1 LIYAGVSMH
10 WRMPAMLR
18 ACRLLSSTLVAL
30 TAIAAAWPRSA
41 ASQPTIPPIVE
52 RASAYV
58 DEFVQHFSNV
68 VAEERYV
75 QETIAP
81 KRRRALLSDF
91 LLVTPPGSRDWYQFR
106 DVLEVDGKAVREHD
120 DRLTKLFLE
129 SPRNALERARE
140 VVDSGRR
147 YHLADIGG
155 MDVPLLG
162 IGFLQSY
169 YAPRFAYTV
178 GAIERKLGPSVRV
191 VKFDEWQRPTILR
204 FGANSDYSSHGLF
217 YIDEPTGRVLRTE
230 VDLER
235 RTLPLQVV
243 TDFKF
248 DDTLQAIVPVEM
260 RTPLGTATY
269 GRFRRFGV
277 QTDEKIR

>member
-1 LIYAGVSMH
+1 M
-10 WRMPAMLR
+10 RR
-18 ACRLLSSTLVAL
+18 ALSSAAVAL
-30 TAIAAAWPRSA
+30 TAITAAWPRCA
-41 ASQPTIPPIVE
+41 ASQPQLPPIVE

-58 DEFVQHFSNV
+58 DDFVQRFSNV

-75 QETIAP
+75 QETLTP
-81 KRRRALLSDF
+81 KRRRTLLSDF

-106 DVLEVDGKAVREHD
+106 DILEVDGKAVRGHD

-129 SPRNALERARE
+129 SPRSALERARE
-140 VVDSGRR
+140 IMDSGRR

-155 MDVPLLG
+155 MDIPLLG

-169 YAPRFAYTV
+169 YATRFAYTV
-178 GAIERKLGPSVRV
+178 GGVDRKLGPSVRV

-204 FGANSDYSSHGLF
+204 FGANSDYSSHGRF
-217 YIDEPTGRVLRTE
+217 YIEEPTGRVVRTE

-243 TDFKF
+243 TDFRF
-248 DDTLQAIVPVEM
+248 DDTLQVTVPVEM

-277 QTDEKIR
+277 QTEEKIR